1 MVVNAVIRD
10 LYICIWAHSCDPFYK
25 KVAGNDA
32 YLNRNFDHDFRVDT
46 DAVKRDE
53 AKFVG
58 RLLPY
63 AVVFG
68 LDVDALKFPWGCCEG
83 RTRLDGHDDVVFI
96 VESNVKGVCGLNG
109 AGVRQVNQIEF
120 DEIACIYVVVRSWYQ
135 VGDYNS
141 LSRLV
146 SDFDLGNHVYWI
158 VAINR
163 IQNDGI

>member
-1 MVVNAVIRD
+1 LVVNTVIRD

-32 YLNRNFDHDFRVDT
+32 YLNRNFDHNFGVDT

-58 RLLPY
+58 RLLSD

-68 LDVDALKFPWGCCEG
+68 FDVDALKFTWGCSEG
-83 RTRLDGHDDVVFI
+83 RPRLDRHDDVVFI
-96 VESNVKGVCGLNG
+96 VESNIEGVCGLNG
-109 AGVRQVNQIEF
+109 AWISQVNQIEF
-120 DEIACIYVVVRSWYQ
+120 DEIAGIDVVVRSWYQ

-146 SDFDLGNHVYWI
+146 GDLDLGNHVDWI